1 MAEHAVPFAPQP
13 QQLAT
18 SKQVCL
24 RGSTARLYF
33 MKGEK
38 IMTTMQPPIFVVLF
52 NLFWTYET
60 PVYFFKCHE
69 NFLFSKKT
77 LKDLCFWRSNI

>member
-1 MAEHAVPFAPQP
+1 MKNEFNKLRLKKVKWASMAEHAVPFAPQP

-33 MKGEK
+33 MKGDK
-38 IMTTMQPPIFVVLF
+38 NNDHHATSDFCSAFQS
-52 NLFWTYET
+52 
-60 PVYFFKCHE
+60 
-69 NFLFSKKT
+69 FL
-77 LKDLCFWRSNI
+77 DL